1 VLGVKYRIV
10 AGILLMAVPSLGEAM
25 SALELSLRMGA
36 PWELH
41 LPEAAE
47 GAMSSSILLHVSP
60 GGALVAAGRL
70 DCGAGWHAEVVGA
83 LPDLALGP
91 ARLITTGCDAPEE
104 AAQAAAFLEELSQV
118 RRFEEVASGYALV
131 DAAGLPRLMLQ
142 GDVQP

>member
-1 VLGVKYRIV
+1 MRAQVFAV
-10 AGILLMAVPSLGEAM
+10 ALLIAVPSPGQTM

-36 PWELH
+36 PWTLH

-47 GAMSSSILLHVSP
+47 GAMGSSLLLHVSP

-70 DCGAGWHAEVVGA
+70 DCGAGWQAEVSGA
-83 LPDLALGP
+83 LSDLALGP
-91 ARLITTGCDAPEE
+91 ARLVTTGCEAPEA

-131 DAAGLPRLMLQ
+131 DAAGLPRLTLT
-142 GDVQP
+142 GEVQP

>member
-1 VLGVKYRIV
+1 MRFQVFAL
-10 AGILLMAVPSLGEAM
+10 ALLIAVPSPGQAM
-25 SALELSLRMGA
+25 SSLELSLRMGA

-47 GAMSSSILLHVSP
+47 GAMGSSILLHVTP

-70 DCGAGWHAEVVGA
+70 NCGAGWHAEVAGA

-91 ARLITTGCDAPEE
+91 ARLVTTGCEAPEE

-118 RRFEEVASGYALV
+118 RRFEEAASGYALV
-131 DAAGLPRLMLQ
+131 DAAGLPRLMLT
-142 GDVQP
+142 GEVQP